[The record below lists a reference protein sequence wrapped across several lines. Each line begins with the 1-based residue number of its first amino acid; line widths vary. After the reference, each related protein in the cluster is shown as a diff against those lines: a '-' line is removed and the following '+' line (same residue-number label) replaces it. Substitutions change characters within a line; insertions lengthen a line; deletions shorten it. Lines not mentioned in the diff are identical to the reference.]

1 MELALAQID
10 RGAYVI
16 YHASGMTGAGVYEA
30 GKERGVFVIGVD
42 SNQNHLGHV
51 KATGKNYGLTSM
63 LKQVDVAVYLTV
75 KDLSEGKF
83 NAGVRV
89 FGLGDSVQ
97 IEGRTYHGVYYALD
111 EYNKDLLSPDMIKKV
126 TEAEQKILS
135 GAIKVPEK

>member
-1 MELALAQID
+1 M
-10 RGAYVI
+10 
-16 YHASGMTGAGVYEA
+16 YEA
-30 GKERGVFVIGVD
+30 GKERKVYVIGVD

-51 KATGKNYGLTSM
+51 KETGKNYGLTSM

-89 FGLGDSVQ
+89 FGLGDTVH
-97 IEGRTYHGVYYALD
+97 IEGQTYHGIYYALD
-111 EYNKDLLSPDMIKKV
+111 KYNKDLVSAEMIDKL
-126 TEAEQKILS
+126 TEAEKKILS